1 MDIIGFP
8 RIGQHYLNNVGKST
22 DIILLAVDL
31 LQYTSRHTGEPKQG
45 QEYTITIMID

>member
-31 LQYTSRHTGEPKQG
+31 LQYTNR
-45 QEYTITIMID
+45 YTVRENQNRGRNALSL